1 MKNGSVERR
10 ISNMIQKIYLSKSK
24 AANPDVVMSTKKA
37 IKEHSIDIVI
47 LAFEGGSYD
56 PNLKYTA
63 DMGITVGPSPVHV
76 DSEGRKVVY
85 VGRGGFDE
93 TKLLEEAG
101 KRVGIVVYTKDQDP
115 LDWRKL
121 KIGIPTEYVETKE
134 NYQVNW
140 GYIVIGQE
148 LSFDDFISGTQTT
161 KKEVFQE
168 TPTPNNIDN
177 FFDL

>member
-1 MKNGSVERR
+1 MV
-10 ISNMIQKIYLSKSK
+10 QKIYLSKSK

-76 DSEGRKVVY
+76 DPNGVKMVY
-85 VGRGGFDE
+85 VGRGGFE
-93 TKLLEEAG
+93 ESKELEKA
-101 KRVGIVVYTKDQDP
+101 KKPVGIVLYTKDQDP

-121 KIGIPTEYVETKE
+121 KIGIPQEYVETKE

-140 GYIVIGQE
+140 GYIIIGQE
-148 LSFDDFISGTQTT
+148 VTFDEFISGEIQTT

-168 TPTPNNIDN
+168 TPTPNNIDK